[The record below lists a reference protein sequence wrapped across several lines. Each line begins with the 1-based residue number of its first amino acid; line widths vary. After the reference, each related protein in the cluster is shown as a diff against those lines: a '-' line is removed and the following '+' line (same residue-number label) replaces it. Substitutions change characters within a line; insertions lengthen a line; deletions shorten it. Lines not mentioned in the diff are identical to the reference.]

1 MGRDRNPEERI
12 EPQLGAVP
20 SDETDEFGLRV
31 TDADRASPSRSR
43 KPRKAASPRGSSKN
57 GSKARGKSARGRSR
71 RQNITFG
78 AYLRRLA
85 YWGAVACIW
94 GLVALGGIV
103 AYFGA
108 ELPRIT
114 SWTVPDRPP
123 NVRIVSADG
132 ELIANRGDTGGEAV
146 RLADLPD
153 YLPQA
158 IVAAED
164 RRFYSHFGL
173 DPIGMTR
180 ALIAVARAGSAVQGA
195 STITQ
200 QLARHLFLTQEKTVE
215 RKIQE
220 AILAVW
226 LEARYSKEEILEMYL
241 NRVYFGAGAYG
252 VDAAARRYFGKPA
265 ASVTLTE
272 AAMLAGLL
280 PAPSR
285 YAPTVNREVAEGRA
299 QLVIGAMLRDGYVTE
314 REASLAM
321 SVEVT
326 PRREMA
332 GGSGR
337 YVADWVMDL
346 LPDFVGRYTG
356 DIIVDTTID
365 LGLQAEAAQA
375 IETGLAEHGEEYD
388 VTQAA
393 LVAMDPNGAVK
404 ALVGGRD
411 YSESQYNR
419 AVTAMRQPG
428 SAFKPFVY
436 LAALEAGLTPETV
449 RVDAPVTIGNWSP
462 ENYTEQYRGP
472 VTLMTALSNSLN
484 TVAAQLAYEVGPERV
499 VEVAHRLGIASE
511 LAPNPS
517 IALGTSEVN
526 LLELTGAF
534 APFANGG
541 NGVIPHV
548 IRRIRTVSGEV
559 LYERRGSGSGQV
571 VYPEQL
577 GMMNYMLRQTL
588 ESGTAQRAT
597 IEGWQA
603 GGKTGTSQNWRDA
616 WFVGYTAHLV
626 GGIWF
631 GNDDGSPTQKATGG
645 SLSASV
651 WHDFMAKAHEGV
663 TPEDLPG
670 NYIYQDPNAFSPYAQ
685 PPQMVQG
692 YPPGAYPPGY
702 EGQQAYPPGSYPPGQ
717 YPQAGYPQ
725 GGYPPAAY
733 PPGYPA
739 ENGQPLPPMVV
750 GAGGPVPP
758 GAVGYPVAPPPEP
771 RRPGFFRRLFGLD

>member
-1 MGRDRNPEERI
+1 MGRERDTEERI
-12 EPQLGAVP
+12 EPTLDSA
-20 SDETDEFGLRV
+20 SDEIDEFGLRV
-31 TDADRASPSRSR
+31 TDADRAAPSRSK
-43 KPRKAASPRGSSKN
+43 KPRKATSSRGSSK
-57 GSKARGKSARGRSR
+57 GRAKSARGRGKPR
-71 RQNITFG
+71 RTVG
-78 AYLRRLA
+78 ARLRRVA
-85 YWGAVACIW
+85 YWGAIACIW

-173 DPIGMTR
+173 DPIGMAR
-180 ALIAVARAGSAVQGA
+180 AVVAVARAGRAVQGA

-226 LEARYSKEEILEMYL
+226 LEARYSKDDILEMYL

-285 YAPTVNREVAEGRA
+285 YAPTVNREAAEGRA
-299 QLVIGAMLRDGYVTE
+299 QLVISSMLREGYITE

-346 LPDFVGRYTG
+346 LPDFIGRYDR

-365 LGLQAEAAQA
+365 LALQVEAAQA
-375 IETGLAEHGEEYD
+375 VENGLNAHGAEYD

-404 ALVGGRD
+404 ALIGGRD

-419 AVTAMRQPG
+419 AVTAQRQPG

-449 RVDAPVTIGNWSP
+449 RIDAPVTIGNWSP
-462 ENYTEQYRGP
+462 ENYTDQYRGP

-484 TVAAQLAYEVGPERV
+484 TVAAQLAAEVGPDRV
-499 VEVAHRLGIASE
+499 VEVAHRLGITSE
-511 LAPNPS
+511 LTPNPS

-548 IRRIRTVSGEV
+548 IRRIRTVDGDV
-559 LYERRGSGSGQV
+559 LYERQGTGLGQV

-597 IEGWQA
+597 IDGWQA

-616 WFVGYTAHLV
+616 WFIGFTGHLV
-626 GGIWF
+626 AGIWF
-631 GNDDGSPTQKATGG
+631 GNDDGTPTERATGG
-645 SLSASV
+645 VLSASV
-651 WHDFMAKAHEGV
+651 WHDFMAQALAGV

-670 NYIYQDPNAFSPYAQ
+670 NYIFQDPNRFSPYAA

-692 YPPGAYPPGY
+692 YPPG
-702 EGQQAYPPGSYPPGQ
+702 Q
-717 YPQAGYPQ
+717 YPQGYPQ
-725 GGYPPAAY
+725 GQY
-733 PPGYPA
+733 PPGYPSA
-739 ENGQPLPPMVV
+739 GGQPVPPMVV
-750 GAGGPVPP
+750 GAGNPYPP
-758 GAVGYPVAPPPEP
+758 PQPEP

>member
-1 MGRDRNPEERI
+1 MGRERNTEERI
-12 EPQLGAVP
+12 EPVLEPA
-20 SDETDEFGLRV
+20 SDEIDEFGLRV
-31 TDADRASPSRSR
+31 TDADRAAPSRSK
-43 KPRKAASPRGSSKN
+43 KPRKATSRGSSK
-57 GSKARGKSARGRSR
+57 GRGRSARGRTKPR
-71 RQNITFG
+71 RTFG
-78 AYLRRLA
+78 SRLRRVA
-85 YWGAVACIW
+85 YWGMIASIW

-123 NVRIVSADG
+123 NVRIVSVDG

-173 DPIGMTR
+173 DPIGMAR
-180 ALIAVARAGSAVQGA
+180 ALVAVARAGSAVQGA

-226 LEARYSKEEILEMYL
+226 LEARYSKDDILEMYL

-265 ASVTLTE
+265 SSVTLTE

-299 QLVIGAMLRDGYVTE
+299 QLVISSMLREGYITE

-346 LPDFVGRYTG
+346 LPDFIGRYDR
-356 DIIVDTTID
+356 DIVVDTTID
-365 LGLQAEAAQA
+365 LALQSEAARA
-375 IETGLAEHGEEYD
+375 VENGLLEHGAEYD
-388 VTQAA
+388 VTQAS
-393 LVAMDPNGAVK
+393 LVAMDPNGAVR
-404 ALVGGRD
+404 ALIGGRD

-449 RVDAPVTIGNWSP
+449 RIDAPVTIGNWSP
-462 ENYTEQYRGP
+462 ENYTDQYRGP

-484 TVAAQLAYEVGPERV
+484 TVAAQLAAEVGPDRV
-499 VEVAHRLGIASE
+499 VEVAHRLGIASD

-541 NGVIPHV
+541 NGIIPHV
-548 IRRIRTVSGEV
+548 IRQIRTVDGNV
-559 LYERRGSGSGQV
+559 LYDRRGTGSGQV

-626 GGIWF
+626 AGIWF
-631 GNDDGSPTQKATGG
+631 GNDDGSPTERATGG
-645 SLSASV
+645 ALSASV

-663 TPEDLPG
+663 TPEELPG
-670 NYIYQDPNAFSPYAQ
+670 NYRYQDPNAFSPYAA
-685 PPQMVQG
+685 PPQTVQG
-692 YPPGAYPPGY
+692 YPPGQYPPGYPPGYQGQPAYPPG
-702 EGQQAYPPGSYPPGQ
+702 EV
-717 YPQAGYPQ
+717 PQ
-725 GGYPPAAY
+725 GYPPAAY
-733 PPGYPA
+733 PGYPTA
-739 ENGQPLPPMVV
+739 NGQPVPPMVV
-750 GAGGPVPP
+750 GAGGPAP
-758 GAVGYPVAPPPEP
+758 GAYPPPPEP